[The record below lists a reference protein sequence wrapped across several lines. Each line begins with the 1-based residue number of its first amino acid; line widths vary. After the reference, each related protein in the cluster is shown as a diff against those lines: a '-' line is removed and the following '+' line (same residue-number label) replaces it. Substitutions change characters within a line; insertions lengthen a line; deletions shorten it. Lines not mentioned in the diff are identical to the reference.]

1 MSAGDDSNLIGL
13 TFDDGYK
20 NFLDAAV
27 PILEAFGF
35 TATVFVVADLLGKEN
50 DWEHAYN
57 PRPVMELLGTA
68 ELRETAERGIEV
80 GSHSMTHA
88 DLADLSPRML
98 EEEVQGS
105 RQVLSEILGEEVDGL
120 CYPYGSVDRAAVEAV
135 RQAGYA
141 YACGWRTPLK
151 HGHEP
156 HNLPRIYVSDRDN
169 SWRMAAKLK
178 VYSQYSMIT
187 QRFKRK

>member
-1 MSAGDDSNLIGL
+1 MRAGDDSNLIGL

-20 NFLDAAV
+20 NFLHTAV

-35 TATVFVVADLLGKEN
+35 TATVFVVAGLLGKEN
-50 DWEHAYN
+50 DWKHAYN
-57 PRPVMELLGTA
+57 PRPVMELLGTTD
-68 ELRETAERGIEV
+68 LRETAEHGMEV

-88 DLADLSPRML
+88 DLADLSPRTL
-98 EEEVQGS
+98 EGEVQGS

-120 CYPYGSVDRAAVEAV
+120 CYPYGSVDHAAVEAV
-135 RQAGYA
+135 RRAGYA

-169 SWRMAAKLK
+169 SWRLAAKLK